1 MKDLVPYVDT
11 VIKLDKYERL
21 QIDKDPRSHLSNIQL
36 ALVSKH
42 HSLWAEYVYNASRI
56 LADYI
61 DSGSISVKDKKCL
74 ELGAGAGLPGIA
86 CLIYIK
92 YCHLRF

>member
-1 MKDLVPYVDT
+1 MAPFNT
-11 VIKLDKYERL
+11 IVIKLDKYERL
-21 QIDKDPRSHLSNIQL
+21 QMDKDSRSNLSSIQL

-61 DSGSISVKDKKCL
+61 DNGSISVQGKKCL

-86 CLIYIK
+86 FYA
-92 YCHLRF
+92 YE

>member
-1 MKDLVPYVDT
+1 MVVFII
-11 VIKLDKYERL
+11 VIKFDKYERL
-21 QIDKDPRSHLSNIQL
+21 HVDKDSGSNLSSIQL

-61 DSGSISVKDKKCL
+61 DNGSINVRGKKCL

-86 CLIYIK
+86 FYA
-92 YCHLRF
+92 